1 MFWDKVSGLYD
12 FTENKINGKVYNALG
27 TKTAE
32 YINENDVVLECACG
46 TGAITEV
53 IARKCRKLIAVDLSS
68 GMMKKAEKKC
78 RGLDNVIFRKA
89 DITKLNCDDCKFDK
103 VVAGNVI
110 HLLDDAPAAVR
121 EMLRVCR
128 PGGKLIIPTY
138 INNSTASSRFLEG
151 FCKVIGVKFKQEFT
165 LDSYKTFF
173 SNMGLNGAHFF
184 VIEGRMPCAVAVI
197 TKE

>member
-68 GMMKKAEKKC
+68 GMMKKAA
-78 RGLDNVIFRKA
+78 R
-89 DITKLNCDDCKFDK
+89 
-103 VVAGNVI
+103 
-110 HLLDDAPAAVR
+110 
-121 EMLRVCR
+121 
-128 PGGKLIIPTY
+128 
-138 INNSTASSRFLEG
+138 
-151 FCKVIGVKFKQEFT
+151 
-165 LDSYKTFF
+165 
-173 SNMGLNGAHFF
+173 
-184 VIEGRMPCAVAVI
+184 
-197 TKE
+197 